1 MRLAGFVPAL
11 LALAIPAPAPAAAAA
26 AAQQPAELGYFRY
39 PAVHGNTVVFTA
51 EGDLWRVPLAGGT
64 AQRLTT
70 ALGEETNA
78 AISPDGTRIAFSASY
93 EGPTEAYVMPIDG
106 GPPTRLTYEGG
117 VATVVGWTPDGRV
130 LYATRDYSTLPE
142 TELGWVDPA
151 THAHELVPLAQAA
164 DGDYDA
170 DGTLFFTRFPFQG
183 SFTKRYHGG
192 TAQSIWRFAGHG
204 AEAQDLTADYTGT
217 SRDPMV
223 WKGRIYFSSDRDGVM
238 NLWSMDEQGH
248 DLRQLT
254 HQPYFDVKTPS
265 LSDGKIVYQCG
276 ADLRVVDIATG
287 KDAVIPI
294 HLVSDFDQTR
304 EKWDANPMAL
314 LTSAHLSP
322 TGDRLVLTARGQVFT
337 APVGDAGGR
346 LAQVTHDQGVR
357 YRLARFM
364 PDGKSLLALSD
375 KSGEVEFWRVPTD
388 GAPQRQITTGAKVL
402 RWDGIPSPDGRWMMH
417 TDKNYQLWL
426 LNVAT
431 GKDTLLAVNR
441 DGNFGDVQWAP
452 DSKWVAYTA
461 PASNQFN
468 RLYVYGIDSGRSTAV
483 TSDRYDSD
491 APAWSPDGKWLY
503 FLSDRHLQ
511 TAVGAPWGARQ
522 PEPYF
527 PNQTELFALALSANE
542 RSPFAPNTELTNP
555 IRALGADSGTAR
567 GDTTRGGNGG
577 AGAGVGGGG
586 AGTGGGRMSARP
598 AAPVH
603 VAIDLDGIERRL
615 IRLPVPAG
623 SYSDLSTDGKRL
635 YFLSRGGAGGGR
647 GGAGGGGGGSQLMSV
662 PIGNQPARP
671 EPFMAGVR
679 DYELSMDGKKLMVRR
694 GDAFFVFDAGARAP
708 ADTARDRVDLSHWVV
723 HVVPRE
729 EWRQEFVDAWRL
741 ERDYFYDR
749 HMNGLDWPA
758 LRARYEPLVA
768 RVTDRAELSDLIS
781 QVVSELS
788 ALHTFVRGGDLRTA
802 DDSIHPASLGA
813 ALARDETAGG
823 YRVQRIYRNDP
834 DAPDALS
841 PLARYGVDAHAGD
854 VITAVNHVPA
864 LSAPDLGALM
874 RNEAGRQVLL
884 TLKPGGN
891 GAEREIVVEPITQA
905 QETDLRY
912 SEWEYTRR
920 LAVDSMAHD
929 SIGYVHLRAMG
940 GTDMDQWA
948 RDFYPVFNRQGLI
961 IDDRHNRGG
970 NIDSWILEK
979 LIRKAWFYF
988 QDRVGDP
995 TWNMQYAF
1003 RGHIVV
1009 LTDAFTAS
1017 DGEAFAEG
1025 FRQLGLGKVI
1035 GTRTWGG
1042 EIWLSQ
1048 QNVMVDRGIASA
1060 AEMGT
1065 YLPDRTWMIEGHGV
1079 DPDIV
1084 VDNLPHATFQGQDAQ
1099 LEAAVRELR
1108 AEIKADP
1115 RPVPPPPSY
1124 PDKSLKRASGGGGG
1138 GGGGN

>member
-1 MRLAGFVPAL
+1 MRIRVLICAL
-11 LALAIPAPAPAAAAA
+11 TLAAAGLG
-26 AAQQPAELGYFRY
+26 AQQPGLGYYRF
-39 PAVHGNTVVFTA
+39 PAISGNTVVFTA
-51 EGDLWRVPLAGGT
+51 EGDLWRVPVSGGT

-78 AISPDGTRIAFSASY
+78 AISPDGKQVAFSASY
-93 EGPTEAYVMPIDG
+93 EGPTEVYVMPIDG
-106 GPPTRLTYEGG
+106 GPPTRLTYEGS
-117 VATVVGWTPDGRV
+117 VATVVGWTPDARV
-130 LYATRDYSTLPE
+130 LYATRDYSTLPDM
-142 TELGWVDPA
+142 ELGWVNPA
-151 THAHELVPLAQAA
+151 TRAHGLVPLAQAA
-164 DGDYDA
+164 DGAYDA
-170 DGTLFFTRFPFQG
+170 SGTLFFTRFPFQG

-192 TAQSIWRFAGHG
+192 TAQSIWRYASHG
-204 AEAQDLTADYTGT
+204 AEAQPLTADYTGT
-217 SRDPMV
+217 SREPMPY
-223 WKGRIYFSSDRDGVM
+223 KGRIYFASDRDGVM
-238 NLWSMDEQGH
+238 NLWSMDENGH
-248 DLRQLT
+248 DLKQLT

-276 ADLRVVDIATG
+276 ADLRVYDIASG
-287 KDAVIPI
+287 RDAVIPI

-304 EKWDANPMAL
+304 EKWDTDPMAL

-322 TGDRLVLTARGQVFT
+322 TGDRVVLTSRGQVFS
-337 APVGDAGGR
+337 APAGDAGGR
-346 LAQVTHDQGVR
+346 LATMTHDQGVR
-357 YRLARFM
+357 YRLARYM

-388 GAPQRQITTGAKVL
+388 GSAPRQLTTGAQVL
-402 RWDGIPSPDGRWMMH
+402 RWDGIPSPDGRWLMH

-426 LNVAT
+426 LNFAT
-431 GKDTLLAVNR
+431 GKETLLGVNR
-441 DGNFGDVQWAP
+441 DGDFGDVQWAP

-468 RLYVYGIDSGRSTAV
+468 RVYVYGIDSGKSTAL
-483 TSDRYDSD
+483 TSDRYDSSS
-491 APAWSPDGKWLY
+491 PAWSPDGKWLY
-503 FLSDRHLQ
+503 FLSERHLQ
-511 TAVGAPWGARQ
+511 TTVGSPWGSRQ

-527 PNQTELFALALSANE
+527 PDQTELFALALTAGE
-542 RSPFAPNTELTNP
+542 RSPFQPDNELTNP
-555 IRALGADSGTAR
+555 TRGLAADSGAAR
-567 GDTTRGGNGG
+567 GDSTR
-577 AGAGVGGGG
+577 AGR
-586 AGTGGGRMSARP
+586 TNNR
-598 AAPVH
+598 APVH
-603 VAIDLDGIERRL
+603 VTIDLDGIEQRL
-615 IRLPVPAG
+615 VQLPVPAG
-623 SYSDLSTDGKRL
+623 DYSDLSTDGKRL
-635 YFLSRGGAGGGR
+635 YFLARAAGGGR
-647 GGAGGGGGGSQLMSV
+647 GGAAAGAQLMSF
-662 PIGNQPARP
+662 PIGNRPARP
-671 EPFMAGVR
+671 EPFAVGVR
-679 DYELSMDGKKLMVRR
+679 QYELSMDGRRIMVRR
-694 GDAFFVFDAGARAP
+694 GNAFYVFDAGAKAP
-708 ADTARDRVDLSHWVV
+708 ADSAKDRVDLSHWTI
-723 HVVPRE
+723 HVDPRE

-749 HMNGLDWPA
+749 HMNGVDWPA
-758 LRARYEPLVA
+758 IRARYAPLVD

-781 QVVSELS
+781 QAVSELS
-788 ALHTFVRGGDLRTA
+788 ALHTFVRGGDLRVS

-813 ALARDETAGG
+813 VLARDETAGG
-823 YRVQRIYRNDP
+823 YRVQHIYRNDP
-834 DAPDALS
+834 DSPNELS
-841 PLARYGVDAHAGD
+841 PLARYGVNVREGD

-864 LSAPDLGALM
+864 LSAPDIGALL
-874 RNEAGRQVLL
+874 RNEASRQVLL

-891 GAEREIVVEPITQA
+891 GAEREVVVDPITEA
-905 QETDLRY
+905 QESNLRY

-920 LAVDSMAHD
+920 LAVDSLGHGA
-929 SIGYVHLRAMG
+929 IGYLHLRAMG
-940 GTDMDQWA
+940 GTDMDQWE

-988 QDRVGDP
+988 QRRVGDP

-1042 EIWLSQ
+1042 EIGLSQ

-1079 DPDIV
+1079 DPDVV
-1084 VDNLPHATFQGQDAQ
+1084 VDNLPHATFEGSDAQ
-1099 LEAAVRELR
+1099 LDAAVKYLQ

-1115 RPVPPPPSY
+1115 RPVPPPPPY
-1124 PDKSLKRASGGGGG
+1124 PDKSFKPGRGGA
-1138 GGGGN
+1138 N